1 MPLTP
6 HVPAPISLA
15 TWQQGPHNR
24 YTAGRMREVV
34 PTARVAA
41 GPHPIPLPDGEQLT
55 LDLPVTSPSAGT
67 TTVAD
72 IVARTCIDG
81 LIVVHRGTVRHESYP
96 GDLTPDRPHM
106 LYSVSKSIIGVI
118 AAGLVADGH
127 LDVDELITA
136 YVPEL
141 AGSGYSG
148 ATVRDILDMRS
159 GIRFSEDYL
168 TPGSDVS
175 QIDQAVGWAP
185 REDDRAPASL
195 YEYLRL
201 LRAERE
207 RAHGGPFTY
216 RSCETDVLG
225 WVCERA
231 AGERMPELLSRRL
244 WSRLAEQD
252 MDAAVDRSGTVF
264 FDGGLAA
271 TLRDTARFGE
281 LVRRDGGRQNRIG
294 LVPAHW
300 IEDCLTGGPDSRQAF
315 ADDPSS
321 MGLFPGGMYRNQFWV
336 PYAERRVLLCL
347 GIHGQMLYIDFD
359 NEAVVA
365 QLSSWP
371 VQVQE
376 DYLQDA
382 FAAVETIIA
391 AL

>member
-1 MPLTP
+1 
-6 HVPAPISLA
+6 
-15 TWQQGPHNR
+15 
-24 YTAGRMREVV
+24 MREVV

-41 GPHPIPLPDGEQLT
+41 GHQPIPLPDGEQMT

-67 TTVAD
+67 TTVAE

-106 LYSVSKSIIGVI
+106 LYSVSKSVIGMV

-127 LDVDELITA
+127 LDVDKLITA

-141 AGSGYSG
+141 AGSGYTG

-175 QIDQAVGWAP
+175 QVDQAVGWAP
-185 REDDRAPASL
+185 REDDRVPASL

-201 LRAERE
+201 LRVE
-207 RAHGGPFTY
+207 RARPHGGPFTY

-231 AGERMPELLSRRL
+231 TGERMPELLSRRL

-281 LVRRDGGRQNRIG
+281 LVRRDGGRHNRIG
-294 LVPAHW
+294 LVPDTW

-315 ADDPSS
+315 GDDPSS

-371 VQVQE
+371 APLQE